1 MICHLVL
8 AKEAL
13 SGTQEG
19 FELARKF
26 FALSFCFRIP
36 GFGQT
41 HLQMIYAKALEFIK
55 CRGRR

>member
-1 MICHLVL
+1 MFCRLVL
-8 AKEAL
+8 AKKAL
-13 SGTQEG
+13 SGVQEG

-41 HLQMIYAKALEFIK
+41 HLQTLRANVLEFIQ
-55 CRGRR
+55 CRRKR